1 MQIEDEYTLVCY
13 DISSNPD
20 VLEFVANLTC
30 NCCMMSVM
38 YIFVSQVLVS
48 DVRDPVQLRKLAE
61 SIAHCSSYAHDM

>member
-13 DISSNPD
+13 DISSSPD
-20 VLEFVANLTC
+20 GLEFVANRTC
-30 NCCMMSVM
+30 LLCDVCM

-48 DVRDPVQLRKLAE
+48 DVRNPVQLRKLAE